1 MGERSDIVVVG
12 AGAAGLMAAI
22 EAARV
27 AAAGAGARVVVL
39 DGAAKLGAKILIA
52 GGGRCNVTNEVV
64 RPEDFNGSSR
74 HSIRKVLGR
83 LDVQHT
89 RAFFEEIGVKL
100 KSEAGG
106 KLFPTTD
113 RAATVLEALLAA
125 ATDAGVELAC
135 SRRVDRIEQRTASLV
150 VSGEWGEI
158 EAARV
163 ILACGGR
170 SLPRTGS
177 DGGGYDLARA
187 LGHSTTDRIFP
198 ALVPLLLPEGHALR
212 GLSGVSKQVRL
223 EVRAAAGHRMATA
236 TGSLLCTHFGVSGPV
251 VLDIS
256 RHWLDAS
263 ADAADAGHA
272 GDVSLVCDWVPTIE
286 SESLDEQ
293 LREPGSGS
301 VAGRLKGRLPVRL
314 MEALCAQAGV
324 GADAAAAELPRA
336 SRRAIITALE
346 EDRLP
351 VCGQRGWNFAEV
363 TAGGVPLAEL
373 DVKTMESRV
382 CPGLYI
388 CGEIC
393 DVDGRIGGFN
403 FQWAWA
409 SGFVAGHSA
418 TRSLREIED
427 GHATAGGTGV

>member
-22 EAARV
+22 EAAR
-27 AAAGAGARVVVL
+27 AAAGSGTRVVVL
-39 DGAAKLGAKILIA
+39 EGAAKLGAKILIA

-64 RPEDFNGSSR
+64 RPEDFNGSSH

-89 RAFFEEIGVKL
+89 RAFFEEIGVRL

-125 ATDAGVELAC
+125 ATDAGVELVNP
-135 SRRVDRIEQRTASLV
+135 RRVDRIERRAGSLV

-223 EVRAAAGHRMATA
+223 EVRAAAGHRIASA

-256 RHWLDAS
+256 RHWLDAG
-263 ADAADAGHA
+263 ADDAEAGHGGQA
-272 GDVSLVCDWVPTIE
+272 EKCSLVCDWVPTIE
-286 SESLDEQ
+286 SDSHD
-293 LREPGSGS
+293 
-301 VAGRLKGRLPVRL
+301 
-314 MEALCAQAGV
+314 
-324 GADAAAAELPRA
+324 
-336 SRRAIITALE
+336 
-346 EDRLP
+346 
-351 VCGQRGWNFAEV
+351 
-363 TAGGVPLAEL
+363 
-373 DVKTMESRV
+373 
-382 CPGLYI
+382 
-388 CGEIC
+388 
-393 DVDGRIGGFN
+393 
-403 FQWAWA
+403 
-409 SGFVAGHSA
+409 
-418 TRSLREIED
+418 
-427 GHATAGGTGV
+427 